1 LAVTP
6 YVHLTIASTDNI
18 IHPIMRQPTDNGC
31 AVANSR
37 PWKLVTSMVHGA
49 RVACR
54 ETHLSAD
61 WIFKQS
67 RRRRWQITAEREEK
81 KRVSEWVSE
90 WEKKMRLR
98 KLRWRRTSKGCQ
110 RTRKFMGRRQTATI
124 GRRRRWRSG
133 DREGEKDRKTIA
145 SIVWGFTASNETER
159 VTHAAGF
166 VPKAIG

>member
-1 LAVTP
+1 MAITP

-81 KRVSEWVSE
+81 KEWVSE
-90 WEKKMRLR
+90 WVR
-98 KLRWRRTSKGCQ
+98 
-110 RTRKFMGRRQTATI
+110 
-124 GRRRRWRSG
+124 
-133 DREGEKDRKTIA
+133 EKDAVAETALAANIKRLPAYEKIYGTEANGDDWSTTTVTQRRPRGRKRPEDYRIH
-145 SIVWGFTASNETER
+145 R
-159 VTHAAGF
+159 VGIYSFEWNRTCDACRR
-166 VPKAIG
+166 ICT